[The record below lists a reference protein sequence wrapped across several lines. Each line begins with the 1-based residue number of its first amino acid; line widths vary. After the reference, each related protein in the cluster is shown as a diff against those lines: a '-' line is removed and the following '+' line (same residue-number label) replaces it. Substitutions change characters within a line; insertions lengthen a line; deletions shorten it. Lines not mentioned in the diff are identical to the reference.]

1 MYGNEIRLL
10 GAEAKKYGIDLSEH
24 QLGLFQI
31 YLDELWEWNQR
42 TNLTGLSDRKRI
54 AFELFLDSLIPAP
67 FLAQRGA
74 LLDVGTGAG
83 FPGIPLKIYNPH
95 LVVHLLDANFKKGS
109 FLRQAVRLL
118 GVNET
123 TVITE
128 RIEKAEDS
136 LLPEGYHIIT
146 SRALARFDQAL
157 TWCAPKLAP
166 GGLFVGYLGRR
177 AEAEL
182 REYQGIIDEHNLVL
196 HECISYVLPGI
207 GSKRMAVIFKNKDD
221 RVPSSVVS
229 QKQLPS
235 S

>member
-10 GAEAKKYGIDLSEH
+10 WAEAKRYGIDLSEY
-24 QLGLFQI
+24 QLGLFQT

-67 FLAQRGA
+67 FITQRGT

-83 FPGIPLKIYNPH
+83 FPGIPLKIYSPR

-123 TVITE
+123 AVITE
-128 RIEKAEDS
+128 RIEEAEDS

-146 SRALARFDQAL
+146 ARALARFGQAL
-157 TWCAPKLAP
+157 RWCAPKLAP
-166 GGLFVGYLGRR
+166 GGLFVSYLGGR

-182 REYQGIIDEHNLVL
+182 RENQEIIDEHNLVL
-196 HECISYVLPGI
+196 HKDISYVLPGMHA
-207 GSKRMAVIFKNKDD
+207 KRMAVIFKKRGN
-221 RVPSSVVS
+221 RSPSSVVS
-229 QKQLPS
+229 QK
-235 S
+235 

>member
-31 YLDELWEWNQR
+31 YLDELWAWNQR
-42 TNLTGLSDRKRI
+42 TNLTGLSSRKRI

-67 FLAQRGA
+67 FLAERGT

-83 FPGIPLKIYNPH
+83 FPGIPLKIYSPR

-109 FLRQAVRLL
+109 FLKQAVRLL
-118 GVNET
+118 GINET
-123 TVITE
+123 AIITE
-128 RIEKAEDS
+128 RVEEAEDF

-146 SRALARFDQAL
+146 ARALARFGQAL

-166 GGLFVGYLGRR
+166 GGFLVSYLGGR

-182 REYQGIIDEHNLVL
+182 REYEGIIDEHNLVL
-196 HECISYVLPGI
+196 HKNISYVLPGMS
-207 GSKRMAVIFKNKDD
+207 SKRMAVIFKNKDD
-221 RVPSSVVS
+221 RSSSSVVS
-229 QKQLPS
+229 QK
-235 S
+235 

>member
-1 MYGNEIRLL
+1 LYGNEIRLL

-31 YLDELWEWNQR
+31 YLDELWAWNQR
-42 TNLTGLSDRKRI
+42 INLTGLSNRKRI

-67 FLAQRGA
+67 FLAQRGT

-83 FPGIPLKIYNPH
+83 FPGIPLKIYSPR

-109 FLRQAVRLL
+109 FLKQVVRLI

-123 TVITE
+123 AVITE
-128 RIEKAEDS
+128 RVEEAEDF

-146 SRALARFDQAL
+146 ARALARFGQAL

-166 GGLFVGYLGRR
+166 GGLFVSYLGGR

-182 REYQGIIDEHNLVL
+182 RENQEIMGEHNLVL
-196 HECISYVLPGI
+196 HKGISYVLPGM

-221 RVPSSVVS
+221 RSPSSVVS
-229 QKQLPS
+229 QK
-235 S
+235 

>member
-1 MYGNEIRLL
+1 LYGNEIRLL
-10 GAEAKKYGIDLSEH
+10 WTEAKEYGIDLSEY
-24 QLGLFQI
+24 QLGLFQT

-67 FLAQRGA
+67 FLAQRGT

-83 FPGIPLKIYNPH
+83 FPGIPLKIYRPR
-95 LVVHLLDANFKKGS
+95 LVVHLLDSNFKKGN

-118 GVNET
+118 GVNEAA
-123 TVITE
+123 VITE
-128 RIEKAEDS
+128 RIEEAEDS

-146 SRALARFDQAL
+146 ARALAHFGQALL

-166 GGLFVGYLGRR
+166 GGLFVSYLGGR

-182 REYQGIIDEHNLVL
+182 RANQEIIDEHNLVL
-196 HECISYVLPGI
+196 HKDISYVLPGMHT
-207 GSKRMAVIFKNKDD
+207 KRMAVIFRNKDD
-221 RVPSSVVS
+221 RSPSRVVS
-229 QKQLPS
+229 QK
-235 S
+235 